1 MVYGRGHIGLH
12 RWFDNGCWLGAV
24 VKPSRRNREAETRAK
39 EKAKGRAPLLSKYA
53 AKVRGSK
60 DGPDTGRPASFE
72 SGPQKN

>member
-1 MVYGRGHIGLH
+1 M
-12 RWFDNGCWLGAV
+12 
-24 VKPSRRNREAETRAK
+24 KPSRRNREAETRAK